1 MVHRSFIQLALQSVV
16 LAVGVAAS
24 AAAFAKEKVV
34 FQLTEADPAK
44 GNLVFNNVRNLQ
56 TGVGGAENA
65 EIEVVAY
72 GPGVTLLKADSP
84 IAARIAEATGSQ
96 VHVMACENTMA
107 NMHLA
112 RTEMLPTVGYVPAG
126 VVEVM
131 RKQQQGYAYI
141 RP

>member
-1 MVHRSFIQLALQSVV
+1 MSSRSIFEHALRTAV
-16 LAVGVAAS
+16 LAIGVASSVPAL
-24 AAAFAKEKVV
+24 AKDKVV
-34 FQLTEADPAK
+34 FQLTEADPAR

-56 TGVGGAENA
+56 SGVGGAENA

-107 NMHLA
+107 NMQLSK
-112 RTEMLPTVGYVPAG
+112 TEMLSGVGYVPAG